1 MWIECA
7 NNSVVRVILGYVSNT
22 KGILFMQKLI
32 FLAAIAVSA
41 PLSAQQPA
49 NLATIP
55 QIVATARG
63 EVKVVPDR
71 ANIQISVQTR
81 GETAAAAGADN
92 AKKQKAVIDGLRALG
107 ID

>member
-7 NNSVVRVILGYVSNT
+7 NSFTARVILGTSLT
-22 KGILFMQKLI
+22 RKEILLMRKLI
-32 FLAAIAVSA
+32 FLALTAVSA

-49 NLATIP
+49 SLATIP

-63 EVKVVPDR
+63 EVKIVPDR

-81 GETAAAAGADN
+81 GVTAAAAGSEN